1 MFFFFKL
8 IFLSRPVPLN
18 TDSESPLLSAELCVA
33 SLSSD
38 DLRFRDPSGL
48 WLKDR
53 RHMVIASA
61 FDRKKG
67 PGSEELSLSSVL
79 LRLKLDDLPVDATD
93 NVAPTL
99 MLRFMAS
106 FMCFT
111 ISRFSSG
118 VLQEIMKSMFT
129 K

>member
-1 MFFFFKL
+1 
-8 IFLSRPVPLN
+8 
-18 TDSESPLLSAELCVA
+18 
-33 SLSSD
+33 
-38 DLRFRDPSGL
+38 
-48 WLKDR
+48 
-53 RHMVIASA
+53 MVIASA
-61 FDRKKG
+61 FNRKKG